1 MVVELWKSGDLKLCW
16 KISLPK
22 HALIT
27 TIYLY
32 YILYVFITC
41 LYGMF
46 YQSSTLSLLWVYMFN
61 FTICVISVCPSRA
74 HNWNKCICTF
84 WYPHHHT
91 KFKIIVLELIFLVAT
106 TNYDLY
112 RVHKYINLYP
122 VSYMSLYSAFLT
134 LVNVSP
140 KIEWHATFTAF
151 NVFFFCI
158 YTNSDSG
165 YLYI

>member
-41 LYGMF
+41 LYVMF
-46 YQSSTLSLLWVYMFN
+46 YQSSTLSLLWVYMCN

-74 HNWNKCICTF
+74 HNWNKI
-84 WYPHHHT
+84 Y
-91 KFKIIVLELIFLVAT
+91 LIWF
-106 TNYDLY
+106 DLY
-112 RVHKYINLYP
+112 RPLVRATWWFIGIETLLNETESQVRITLSHDYHVTCNL
-122 VSYMSLYSAFLT
+122 SA
-134 LVNVSP
+134 N
-140 KIEWHATFTAF
+140 EW
-151 NVFFFCI
+151 I
-158 YTNSDSG
+158 DK
-165 YLYI
+165 LPIIM